1 MESFLAQLW
10 PMFSFYTPLKYQ
22 KTFGFLVFAG
32 GIEWKQPEMS
42 LIPDIILFSVKILT
56 WKCFGR

>member
-1 MESFLAQLW
+1 
-10 PMFSFYTPLKYQ
+10 MFWFYTPLKYQ
-22 KTFGFLVFAG
+22 QTFGFLVFAG